1 MQNINQLYGLM
12 SNPSN
17 MKELLIYVEA
27 QKKIRADGHRRLTL
41 LNGSCSGLTDAEYN
55 KVVTRQKSSFSKAR
69 KFTHNRMWKET
80 HKKFDIKELK
90 LIKQT
95 L

>member
-1 MQNINQLYGLM
+1 M

-41 LNGSCSGLTDAEYN
+41 LNGTCSGLTDTEYKN
-55 KVVTRQKSSFSKAR
+55 VVTRQKSNFSKAR
-69 KFTHNRMWKET
+69 KFTHNRMWQET
-80 HKKFDIKELK
+80 HKKFDVAELK
-90 LIKQT
+90 LIKKIT
-95 L
+95 

>member
-1 MQNINQLYGLM
+1 M

-17 MKELLIYVEA
+17 MKELCAYAEA
-27 QKKIRADGHRRLTL
+27 QRKLRADGHRRLVL
-41 LNGSCSGLTDAEYN
+41 LNGECSGLTDKEYN

-69 KFTHNRMWKET
+69 KFTHNRMWRDT
-80 HKKFDIKELK
+80 TKKYTVEQLKIIK
-90 LIKQT
+90 T